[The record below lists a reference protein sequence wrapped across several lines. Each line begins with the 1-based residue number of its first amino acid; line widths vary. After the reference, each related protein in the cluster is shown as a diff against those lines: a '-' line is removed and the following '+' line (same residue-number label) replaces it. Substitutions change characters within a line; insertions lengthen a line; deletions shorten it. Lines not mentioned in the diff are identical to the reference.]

1 MLQSCDSLVT
11 ILPRLQGFCG
21 ALHVI
26 LISSWFAAQKQHSD
40 PGRIAKSQAVLKTKL
55 RYRKKARE
63 GPAFHAAN
71 RHLKNKSC
79 PTPTTLQCAFSIIS
93 DCQRSKSRPSGFD
106 SAQKRSASACL
117 RSGGTLQLVRL
128 VSPNNQTKSIRLRPL
143 AEGAESTKRT
153 TQPGYRTATH
163 GWYCRCTVPPTERPR
178 FPELASPSP

>member
-1 MLQSCDSLVT
+1 MLQSCGSLVT

-26 LISSWFAAQKQHSD
+26 LISSWFAAQKQHSA

-55 RYRKKARE
+55 RYRKKSEKGQPFMPPTVTSRIN
-63 GPAFHAAN
+63 PAQ
-71 RHLKNKSC
+71 
-79 PTPTTLQCAFSIIS
+79 TPQLCSA
-93 DCQRSKSRPSGFD
+93 PSVSSPIVSGVKAGLVGFD

-143 AEGAESTKRT
+143 TEGVESTKRT

-178 FPELASPSP
+178 FPELASPFP